1 MKYLIHP
8 LLIFL
13 LAFSF
18 VACGQSNNERIILG
32 EEYARQEVKKAIAD
46 KKNQEP
52 YDIIIKDKQTAII
65 IAEAIVF
72 NIYGKDQIVSE
83 RPYECYLIDYF
94 WYIAGTIPKNW
105 KGGGFE
111 IIISAKNAQVIKLTH
126 YK

>member
-1 MKYLIHP
+1 MNLIHT

-13 LAFSF
+13 LPSSF
-18 VACGQSNNERIILG
+18 VACGQSNNERTILG
-32 EEYARQEVKKAIAD
+32 EGYARQEVKKAIAE
-46 KKNQEP
+46 KKNQQS
-52 YDIIIKDKQTAII
+52 YNTIIKDKQTAII

-72 NIYGKDQIVSE
+72 NIYGKDQIISE
-83 RPYECYLIDYF
+83 RPYECYLIDGF